1 LEPIQER
8 RHTCGAGRGP
18 SRYDGVRCVIIG
30 ATIGAWGGMIM
41 ELVHTPADALGAPA
55 DRLEAIRA
63 KLFELIKARS
73 FGRGRIVLASGRVSD
88 FYFDMKPTML
98 RPEGASWLAEL
109 ALEALDGLAV
119 DYIGGLEMGAVPLA
133 AAMAQLSFMK
143 GRPIAAFFVRK
154 QAKEHGAQK
163 LVEGLGRTESLEGR
177 NVVIIEDVT
186 TTGESALR
194 AVEVVKRQGA
204 NIVMVLSVV
213 DRQEGAAENFRQA
226 GIRFRSLFTAS
237 QFVTD

>member
-1 LEPIQER
+1 
-8 RHTCGAGRGP
+8 
-18 SRYDGVRCVIIG
+18 
-30 ATIGAWGGMIM
+30 MIM
-41 ELVHTPADALGAPA
+41 EPVRGCAREIGKGW
-55 DRLEAIRA
+55 LEEIRA
-63 KLFELIKARS
+63 KLFALIKARS

-98 RPEGASWLAEL
+98 RPEGAAWLAEL
-109 ALEALDGLAV
+109 GLDALDDLAV

-133 AAMAQLSFMK
+133 AAMAQLSFLK

-154 QAKEHGAQK
+154 QAKDHGAQK
-163 LVEGLGRTESLEGR
+163 LVEGLDRTESLAGR

-194 AVEVVKRQGA
+194 AVEAVKRQGA

-213 DRQEGAAENFRQA
+213 DRDEGAAENFRKA
-226 GIRFRSLFTAS
+226 GFRFHALFTAT
-237 QFVTD
+237 QFLTDQMPDS

>member
-1 LEPIQER
+1 MMER
-8 RHTCGAGRGP
+8 VEG
-18 SRYDGVRCVIIG
+18 
-30 ATIGAWGGMIM
+30 
-41 ELVHTPADALGAPA
+41 GAPEA
-55 DRLEAIRA
+55 GTARLEEVRA
-63 KLFELIKARS
+63 KLFALIQARS

-98 RPEGASWLAEL
+98 RPDGAAWLAEL
-109 ALEALDGLAV
+109 ALDALDEGPV

-133 AAMAQLSFMK
+133 AAMAQLSFLR

-154 QAKEHGAQK
+154 QAKDHGAQK
-163 LVEGLGRTESLEGR
+163 LVEGLGRTESLKGR

-194 AVEVVKRQGA
+194 AVEAVKRQGA

-226 GIRFRSLFTAS
+226 GYRFKSLFTATEFLTAQAPHS
-237 QFVTD
+237 

>member
-1 LEPIQER
+1 MQP
-8 RHTCGAGRGP
+8 
-18 SRYDGVRCVIIG
+18 
-30 ATIGAWGGMIM
+30 
-41 ELVHTPADALGAPA
+41 VHTGDALGASA
-55 DRLEAIRA
+55 GRLAAIRA

-98 RPEGASWLAEL
+98 RPEGAAWLAEL
-109 ALEALDGLAV
+109 ALDALEGLAV

-133 AAMAQLSFMK
+133 AAMAQLSFMR

-154 QAKEHGAQK
+154 QAKDHGAQK

-194 AVEVVKRQGA
+194 AVEAVKRQGA
-204 NIVMVLSVV
+204 NVVMVLSVV
-213 DRQEGAAENFRQA
+213 DRQEGAAENFHRA